1 MRKVLISLLLAGA
14 VTTPALAAPQR
25 SSDRDSARQERQQA
39 REDRQQAREERQSAR
54 EERSERSANVE
65 RPQVQAP
72 ERADRGGDARA
83 NFTAPAR
90 VQAVGRADARDV
102 EALRSA
108 RQQARED
115 RRDNYVAPG
124 PRAVSPRNIDTLRE
138 RSADLRDERMQERE
152 LRQSARRTPPVMQT
166 RPPVV
171 SNTPAPGTQPPP
183 RAKHRRDR
191 DHHWDTSWRHNSR
204 YDWYN
209 YRHRHRSLFHL
220 GFYVDPYGWG
230 YQPFSIGWRL
240 WPSYYSSRY
249 WINDPWMYRL
259 PYPPPGYVWVRYW
272 NDALLVDTWS
282 GTVVDV
288 IPGFFW

>member
-14 VTTPALAAPQR
+14 FATPALAAPHR
-25 SSDRDSARQERQQA
+25 SSDRDSAREERQAA
-39 REDRQQAREERQSAR
+39 REDRQEARQEKQSAR
-54 EERSERSANVE
+54 EERSDRSNTDA
-65 RPQVQAP
+65 RPQFQAP
-72 ERADRGGDARA
+72 QRADRGDARA

-90 VQAVGRADARDV
+90 VQAAGRADARDV
-102 EALRSA
+102 EALRFA

-115 RRDNYVAPG
+115 RRDAYVAPG
-124 PRAVSPRNIDTLRE
+124 PKAVSPRNIDAIRE
-138 RSADLRDERMQERE
+138 QATERRQDRIEQRE
-152 LRQSARRTPPVMQT
+152 LRQSARRTPPVLQT

-171 SNTPAPGTQPPP
+171 SNTPRPGTQPPL
-183 RAKHRRDR
+183 RAEHRRG
-191 DHHWDTSWRHNSR
+191 DHHWDGNWRHNGR
-204 YDWYN
+204 YDWQN

-220 GFYVDPYGWG
+220 GFYFDPYGWG

-249 WINDPWMYRL
+249 WINDPWYYRL
-259 PYPPPGYVWVRYW
+259 PYAPPGYVWVRYW

-288 IPGFFW
+288 IPSFFW